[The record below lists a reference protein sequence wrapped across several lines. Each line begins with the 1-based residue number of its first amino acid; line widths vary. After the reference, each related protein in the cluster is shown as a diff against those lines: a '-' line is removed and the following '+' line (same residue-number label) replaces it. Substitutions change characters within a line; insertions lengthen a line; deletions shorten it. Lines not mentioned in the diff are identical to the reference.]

1 MQPNI
6 SLATLDFHYLTC
18 PSRKLRRQIKNCC
31 VILGISCI
39 AVYGFENF
47 HRTEYVDSK
56 VDSSTSSSDKI
67 QGVKVTTN
75 AIQFSDL
82 VVPASTLEESQQL
95 VSQMSRDLINKDTEV
110 QRLKAALEASETQ
123 NEQLQQLNET
133 QRHLND
139 ELIQRVAEFKS
150 GAVYLNNKYG
160 DFAYAF
166 NLDGAEVVP
175 LSRGINGGKLQLAAL
190 HSMSQHIPFGT
201 VFDRPYRI
209 SSPFGARNIKNH
221 PGASKNHKGID
232 FPVMTGTAI
241 YAPADGYVEVVR
253 PSKSKKGSGNFIR
266 LEHGFGFESSYS
278 HLSKF
283 AVTSG
288 EFVQKGDLIGYSGN
302 TGYSTGPHLHYEIK
316 YRGRHIDPA
325 PLFSY
330 EPGTDI
336 SALRDTSSVD
346 WDRLLSIYSDNT
358 LLSAVILRP

>member
-18 PSRKLRRQIKNCC
+18 PSRKLRRHILNSFG
-31 VILGISCI
+31 ILGITCI
-39 AVYGFENF
+39 AMYGFHNF
-47 HRTEYVDSK
+47 HRTDNVESN
-56 VDSSTSSSDKI
+56 VDSSTSSSENN
-67 QGVKVTTN
+67 QGVKVTTDTN
-75 AIQFSDL
+75 QFSDL
-82 VVPASTLEESQQL
+82 VVPATTLDQSQKL
-95 VSQMSRDLINKDTEV
+95 VSQMNSDLISKDTEI
-110 QRLKAALEASETQ
+110 QRLKTALKASVSQ
-123 NEQLQQLNET
+123 NEQLQQRNAT

-150 GAVYLNNKYG
+150 GAIYLNDKYG

-175 LSRGINGGKLQLAAL
+175 LSRGINGGKLELAAL

-209 SSPFGARNIKNH
+209 SSRFGTRNIKNH

-241 YAPADGYVEVVR
+241 YAPADGYAEVVR

-283 AVTSG
+283 TVKSG
-288 EFVQKGDLIGYSGN
+288 DFVQKGDLIGYSGN
-302 TGYSTGPHLHYEIK
+302 TGYTTGPHLHYEIK

-330 EPGTDI
+330 KPGTDI
-336 SALRDTSSVD
+336 SVLRDTSSVD
-346 WDRLLSIYSDNT
+346 WDGLLSIYSDNA
-358 LLSAVILRP
+358 LMSAVILRP

>member
-6 SLATLDFHYLTC
+6 SVASLDFHYLTC
-18 PSRKLRRQIKNCC
+18 PSRKLRRQIRNCFG
-31 VILGISCI
+31 ILGISYI
-39 AVYGFENF
+39 AIYGFNNF
-47 HRTEYVDSK
+47 HRSDYVEPN
-56 VDSSTSSSDKI
+56 VDSSTSSADKS
-67 QGVKVTTN
+67 QGVKVTTDT
-75 AIQFSDL
+75 IQFTDL
-82 VVPASTLEESQQL
+82 VVPDSTLEKSQQL
-95 VSQMSRDLINKDTEV
+95 VSKMKNDLISKNAEI
-110 QRLKAALEASETQ
+110 QRLKAALEASQ
-123 NEQLQQLNET
+123 GKNEELQQLNET

-150 GAVYLNNKYG
+150 GAVYLNDKYG

-166 NLDGAEVVP
+166 NLEGAEVVP
-175 LSRGINGGKLQLAAL
+175 LLRGINGGKLQLAAL

-209 SSPFGARNIKNH
+209 SSRFGARNIKNH

-232 FPVMTGTAI
+232 FPVMTGTAL
-241 YAPADGYVEVVR
+241 YAPADGYAEVVR

-283 AVTSG
+283 TVKSG

-302 TGYSTGPHLHYEIK
+302 TGYTTGPHLHYEIK

-336 SALRDTSSVD
+336 SILRDTSSVD
-346 WDRLLSIYSDNT
+346 WDGLLSIYSDNA
-358 LLSAVILRP
+358 LMSAVILRP